1 MKHLRA
7 YIIEIILVVVLALS
21 VGFFGYLGYG
31 LLPSNNF
38 SGERAFAN
46 VQTQLAI
53 GPRVAGTDRGVQAS
67 DILTRELTSLG
78 WDVVIQPITLT
89 NSTVARNII
98 AIRKN
103 TDPSAP
109 VAILGTHYDS
119 RAGADADPDPANHT
133 LQTPG
138 ANDNASGVGVLLEL
152 ARTLDVNATK
162 HAVCLVFFDD
172 DDNANLAGWE
182 PMVGSTNFVR
192 SLSDPTFPCHAPQF
206 ALVVE
211 MVGGKDQRIFIDT
224 NSHVGLSRAIWQ
236 VATKLGHDDQLISRQ
251 AGPITGAHTAFL
263 QARIPAAILFG
274 ADYPFRHTMQDTL
287 DKISADS
294 LAKVGSTLE
303 TWLESGAP
311 FTQN

>member
-1 MKHLRA
+1 MKHVRG
-7 YIIEIILVVVLALS
+7 YSIEIVLVIVLALS

-31 LLPSNNF
+31 LLPSNTF
-38 SGERAFAN
+38 SGDRAFAN
-46 VQTQLAI
+46 VQAQLSV
-53 GPRVAGTDRGVQAS
+53 GPRVAGTDRSVQAS
-67 DILTRELTSLG
+67 DILTRELTTLG

-103 TDPSAP
+103 TDASAP
-109 VAILGTHYDS
+109 VAILGAHYDS
-119 RAGADADPDPANHT
+119 RAAADADSDPANHT

-152 ARTLDVNATK
+152 ARTLDVEASK
-162 HAVCLVFFDD
+162 HAICLVFFDD
-172 DDNANLAGWE
+172 DDNANLPGWD
-182 PMVGSTNFVR
+182 PMVGSANFVR
-192 SLSDPTFPCHAPQF
+192 SLSEPTFPCHAPQF

-211 MVGGKDQRIFIDT
+211 MVGSKNQRIYIDT
-224 NSHVGLSRAIWQ
+224 NSHVGLSRAVWQ
-236 VATKLGHDDQLISRQ
+236 VATNLGHNDQLISRQ

-274 ADYPFRHTMQDTL
+274 ADYPYRHTMQDTL
-287 DKISADS
+287 DKISAES

-311 FTQN
+311 FAQN

>member
-1 MKHLRA
+1 MNHLRA
-7 YIIEIILVVVLALS
+7 YSIEVVLVIVLALS
-21 VGFFGYLGYG
+21 VAFFGYLGYG

-38 SGERAFAN
+38 SGDRALAN
-46 VQTQLAI
+46 VQAQIAI
-53 GPRVAGTDRGVQAS
+53 GPRVAGTAQGVQAS

-89 NSTVARNII
+89 NATVARNII

-103 TDPSAP
+103 TDRNAP
-109 VAILGTHYDS
+109 IAILGAHYDS
-119 RAGADADPDPANHT
+119 RAGADADPDPANRT

-172 DDNANLAGWE
+172 DDNANLPGWE
-182 PMVGSTNFVR
+182 PAVGSTNFVR
-192 SLSDPTFPCHAPQF
+192 ALSQATFPCHAPQF
-206 ALVVE
+206 AIIVE
-211 MVGGKDQRIFIDT
+211 MVGAKNQKIYLDKSS
-224 NSHVGLSRAIWQ
+224 NLGLSRAIWQ
-236 VATKLGHDDQLISRQ
+236 VATKLGHDNQLISRQ
-251 AGPITGAHTAFL
+251 TGPITGAHTPFL
-263 QARIPAAILFG
+263 QAGIPAAILFG
-274 ADYPFRHTMQDTL
+274 ADYPYQHSMQDTL
-287 DKISADS
+287 DKINADS
-294 LAKVGSTLE
+294 LAAVGSTLE